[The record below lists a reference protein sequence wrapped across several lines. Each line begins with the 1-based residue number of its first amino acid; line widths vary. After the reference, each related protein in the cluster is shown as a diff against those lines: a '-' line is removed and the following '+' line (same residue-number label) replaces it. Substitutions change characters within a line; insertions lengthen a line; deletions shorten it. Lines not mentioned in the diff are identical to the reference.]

1 TRATARL
8 RTWAFSG
15 AWAAIQNVSAAH
27 APEKAPS
34 GGDGGLEP
42 GARSRSGLTRPWLER
57 SGPGAG
63 RVGSGRG
70 GESATPT
77 RPGPTRASRAHEHV
91 RRDGFRIHGPEL
103 DLALEIADDRRPHV
117 DLVEIVDVGDPARRE
132 DVDLE
137 NLVAHQVDAD
147 EVEPVGHQAGLQ
159 EIADPTLG
167 FREVGAP
174 PRAAHV
180 DVVPDVVLGAHSLVG
195 GDDAAHRQRR
205 AAQQEDALVPF

>member
-57 SGPGAG
+57 SGPG
-63 RVGSGRG
+63 SGRG
-70 GESATPT
+70 GEASLRSRPDPT
-77 RPGPTRASRAHEHV
+77 RARASRAHEHV

-103 DLALEIADDRRPHV
+103 DLALE
-117 DLVEIVDVGDPARRE
+117 
-132 DVDLE
+132 
-137 NLVAHQVDAD
+137 
-147 EVEPVGHQAGLQ
+147 
-159 EIADPTLG
+159 
-167 FREVGAP
+167 
-174 PRAAHV
+174 
-180 DVVPDVVLGAHSLVG
+180 
-195 GDDAAHRQRR
+195 
-205 AAQQEDALVPF
+205 